1 VITWIDKREL
11 GKETANYFYIKRRN
25 IYSNSEQSL
34 ITLKKNNRGKT
45 GFFKNRKDHFSS
57 NLAHRFYIKILM
69 HLFFSIGS
77 CNHNLVIE
85 K

>member
-1 VITWIDKREL
+1 LYVKQKKEEESITLSLFIQVITWIDKREL

-45 GFFKNRKDHFSS
+45 
-57 NLAHRFYIKILM
+57 
-69 HLFFSIGS
+69 
-77 CNHNLVIE
+77 E
-85 K
+85 KTAFHQI